1 MTNVGGFNLRHTG
14 KIIGLIFSFSLVILN
29 LLLVQSYII
38 NGSIINIY
46 LSLRVGFFLLIII
59 HSIIGIYLGNQF
71 DLAKYYSDRDPLTNI
86 YNRRYALKALQKLT
100 KKTTKASVNLGLVVI
115 DINNFKEINDMY
127 GHSVGDKVLEDL
139 SQTFVSSIS
148 DPEFVV
154 RWGGDEFLLV
164 FINKNK
170 DTIQSILSEINQNAI
185 AISNNMNV
193 EVNFSVGISYYPE
206 DSTDSIKLINIAD
219 ERMYNGK
226 SKLIK
231 L

>member
-1 MTNVGGFNLRHTG
+1 MRV
-14 KIIGLIFSFSLVILN
+14 SL
-29 LLLVQSYII
+29 
-38 NGSIINIY
+38 
-46 LSLRVGFFLLIII
+46 FLIII
-59 HSIIGIYLGNQF
+59 IHLIIAIYLGNQF

-86 YNRRYALKALQKLT
+86 YNRRYALKALHKLT
-100 KKTTKASVNLGLVVI
+100 KKTTKAPVNLGLAVI

-127 GHSVGDKVLEDL
+127 GHSVGDKVLIDL
-139 SQTFVSSIS
+139 SKTFVSSIS
-148 DPEFVV
+148 DPDFVA

-170 DTIQSILSEINQNAI
+170 DTLESIISEIEQNKNAI

-193 EVNFSVGISYYPE
+193 EVNFAVGISYYPE

-219 ERMYNGK
+219 DRMYNGK
-226 SKLIK
+226 SKHIK